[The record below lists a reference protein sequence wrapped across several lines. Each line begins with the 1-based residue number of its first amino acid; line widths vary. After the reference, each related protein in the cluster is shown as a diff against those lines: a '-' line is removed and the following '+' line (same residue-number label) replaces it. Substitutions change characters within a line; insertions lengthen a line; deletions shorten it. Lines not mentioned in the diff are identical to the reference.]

1 MKAAKELLLWC
12 ATPDGVLRSKT
23 SLEQEE
29 MSFVDYTYHEKQKHE
44 SLQHYLQHRIK
55 KANQKEDSKGLCSQV

>member
-23 SLEQEE
+23 KLEQEE
-29 MSFVDYTYHEKQKHE
+29 MSFVESTYYEKQKHE
-44 SLQHYLQHRIK
+44 SLQHYLQQSIN
-55 KANQKEDSKGLCSQV
+55 KANQNEDSKGLCSQV